1 MEVRRKN
8 VGYAATQW
16 VQDYKVR
23 EVDAG
28 MWAVLDKEVRR
39 TSMCTQACLITQ
51 SAWREA
57 TERHTVTIG
66 LSS

>member
-8 VGYAATQW
+8 VGYAARQW

-28 MWAVLDKEVRR
+28 MWAVLDKVWHSGGL
-39 TSMCTQACLITQ
+39 TYKHVHASMFD
-51 SAWREA
+51 
-57 TERHTVTIG
+57 HTVSG
-66 LSS
+66 GKPLKDSLL

>member
-8 VGYAATQW
+8 VGYAARQW

-28 MWAVLDKEVRR
+28 MWAVLDKVWHSGGP
-39 TSMCTQACLITQ
+39 TYNHVHASMFD
-51 SAWREA
+51 
-57 TERHTVTIG
+57 HTVSVEG
-66 LSS
+66 SH

>member
-8 VGYAATQW
+8 VGYAARQW

-28 MWAVLDKEVRR
+28 IWAVLDKVWHSGGP
-39 TSMCTQACLITQ
+39 TYKHVHASMFD
-51 SAWREA
+51 
-57 TERHTVTIG
+57 HTVSG
-66 LSS
+66 GKPLKDSLL